1 MRGAF
6 TSIFISFFFFLA
18 SASKTQQF
26 TWASQYFLTAEE
38 FLKMVF

>member
-6 TSIFISFFFFLA
+6 KYLYFYLFFLA